1 MSAPPADRRPV
12 ATRRTRWAQG
22 LARALAGAGATPN
35 GISAAGILVAAGGAA
50 AFVLWGRGGPGWLL
64 LLAAAGIQLRL
75 LCNMLDGLVAVEG
88 GLGSPA
94 GDVWNDLPDRVE
106 DALILVAAGW
116 ALPVPHARD
125 LGWAAALLA
134 VGTAYVRLLGGALK
148 LPQDFRGPMAKPQR
162 MATMTVAALIE
173 ALLAATGTS
182 ATWPRGSALV
192 AGLGVVVAGSLVTA
206 ARRTAGILAALA
218 QRPR

>member
-1 MSAPPADRRPV
+1 MTAPPADRRPV
-12 ATRRTRWAQG
+12 ATRRTRWARAVAAG
-22 LARALAGAGATPN
+22 LTRLGATPN
-35 GISAAGILVAAGGAA
+35 GLSATGVIVAAGGAA

-94 GDVWNDLPDRVE
+94 GDVWNDLPDRIE
-106 DALILVAAGW
+106 DALFLVAAGW
-116 ALPVPHARD
+116 ALPIPHARD
-125 LGWAAALLA
+125 LGWLAALLA

-162 MATMTVAALIE
+162 MATMTVAALLE
-173 ALLAATGTS
+173 ALFAATGTS
-182 ATWPRGSALV
+182 ATWPRGSVLAI
-192 AGLGVVVAGSLVTA
+192 GLVVVVVGSLATA
-206 ARRTAGILAALA
+206 VRRSAGILAGLA
-218 QRPR
+218 QRR